1 MNYIE
6 LTEKYGT
13 PLYVYD
19 SQRIIDNY
27 NRFIASFSVPK
38 LKVHYAVKALS
49 NISILKLMKSIGAC
63 LDCVSIQ
70 EVQLGLRAGFS
81 PEDIIF
87 TPNSISEEEYEK
99 ALELDVKMNIDNLQI
114 LEYFGVNHP
123 TEPICIRVN
132 PHLMAG
138 GNKNISVGHID
149 SKFGISIHQMPLAKR
164 LIRNYDIP
172 VEGIHVHTGSDILD
186 PEIFIRASE
195 LIFAIAEEMDDLKYL
210 DFGSGFKVKY
220 KKDGMET
227 DIEKF
232 GKLFSD
238 KFNEFCSETGKE
250 LELRFEPGKYLV
262 SQAGAF
268 LAKVNVIKQTTSCT
282 FLGLDSGFNHL
293 IRPML
298 YDAYHEIENIS
309 NPDGERKLYTVVGYL
324 CETDTFGVDRII
336 SEVRKNDILRF
347 HNAGAYCFAMSSN
360 YNSRYKP
367 AEVLVHNEKDYLI
380 TQRESFEDLVRNQ
393 TDPDIDF

>member
-1 MNYIE
+1 MNYIK
-6 LTEKYGT
+6 LAEKYGT
-13 PLYVYD
+13 PLYAYD
-19 SQRIIDNY
+19 SQQIIDNY

-49 NISILKLMKSIGAC
+49 NISILKLLKSIGAG

-87 TPNSISEEEYEK
+87 TPNSISEKEYEK
-99 ALELDVKMNIDNLQI
+99 ALELNVKMNIDNLQI

-123 TEPICIRVN
+123 AEPICIRVN

-367 AEVLVHNEKDYLI
+367 AEVLVYNDKDYLI
-380 TQRESFEDLVRNQ
+380 SQRETFEDLVRNQ
-393 TDPDIDF
+393 TDPEIDF

>member
-1 MNYIE
+1 MNYLE

-19 SQRIIDNY
+19 SQKIIENY
-27 NRFIASFSVPK
+27 ERFVNCFSVPK
-38 LKVHYAVKALS
+38 LRVHYAMKALS
-49 NISILKLMKSIGAC
+49 NISILKLMKSIGAG

-70 EVQLGLRAGFS
+70 EVQLGLHAGFS
-81 PEDIIF
+81 ADDIIF
-87 TPNSISEEEYEK
+87 TPNSISEDEYEK
-99 ALELDVKMNIDNLQI
+99 ALDLDVNINIDNLQI

-123 TEPICIRVN
+123 EVPVCIRIN

-164 LIRNYDIP
+164 LIRNFNIN

-186 PEIFIRASE
+186 AEIFIRASE
-195 LIFAIAEEMDDLKYL
+195 LILAIAEEMDDLKYL

-232 GKLFSD
+232 GKMFSE
-238 KFNEFCSETGKE
+238 KFNAFCSETGKE

-262 SQAGAF
+262 SESGAF

-282 FLGLDSGFNHL
+282 FLGLDTGFNHL
-293 IRPML
+293 IRPMF
-298 YDAYHEIENIS
+298 YDAYHEIKNIS
-309 NPDGERKLYTVVGYL
+309 HPEGEPKLYTVVGYL

-336 SEVRKNDILRF
+336 SEVRKNDILMF
-347 HNAGAYCFAMSSN
+347 HNAGAYCYAMSSN

-367 AEVLVHNEKDYLI
+367 AEVLVHKDNDYLI
-380 TQRESFEDLVRNQ
+380 SKSETFEDLLRNQ

>member
-1 MNYIE
+1 MNYLD

-19 SQRIIDNY
+19 SQMIINNY
-27 NRFIASFSVPK
+27 ERFIKAFDVPK
-38 LKVHYAVKALS
+38 LRVHYAVKALY
-49 NISILKLMKSIGAC
+49 NISILKLMRSIGAA

-70 EVQLGLRAGFS
+70 EVELALRAGYD

-99 ALELDVKMNIDNLQI
+99 ALDLDIKINIDNLQI

-123 TEPICIRVN
+123 SEPVCIRIN

-138 GNKNISVGHID
+138 GNAKISVGHID
-149 SKFGISIHQMPLAKR
+149 SKFGISIHQMPLIKR
-164 LIRNYDIP
+164 LIRNYQIP

-220 KKDGMET
+220 KNDGLET
-227 DIEKF
+227 DVEKF
-232 GKLFSD
+232 GKLFSK
-238 KFNEFCSETGKE
+238 KFNEFCSETGKD
-250 LELRFEPGKYLV
+250 LELKFEPGKYLV
-262 SQAGAF
+262 SEAGSF

-282 FLGLDSGFNHL
+282 FLGLDTGFNHL
-293 IRPML
+293 IRPMF
-298 YDAYHEIENIS
+298 YDAYHKIENLS
-309 NPDGERKLYTVVGYL
+309 NPIGEKKLYTVVGYL
-324 CETDTFGVDRII
+324 CETDTFGSDRVL

-347 HNAGAYCFAMSSN
+347 SNAGAYCFAMASN
-360 YNSRYKP
+360 FNSRYRP
-367 AEVLVHNEKDYLI
+367 AEVLVHKDKDYLI
-380 TQRESFEDLVRNQ
+380 TKRETMEDLIKNQ
-393 TDPDIDF
+393 LDPEIEL

>member
-1 MNYIE
+1 MNILE

-19 SQRIIDNY
+19 SQKIIRNY
-27 NRFIASFSVPK
+27 ERFVNCFSVPK
-38 LKVHYAVKALS
+38 LRLHYAMKALS
-49 NISILKLMKSIGAC
+49 NISILKLMKSIGAG

-70 EVQLGLRAGFS
+70 EVQLGLHAGFT
-81 PEDIIF
+81 PDDIIF
-87 TPNSISEEEYEK
+87 TPNSISEDEYEK
-99 ALELDVKMNIDNLQI
+99 ALEMGVKINIDNLQI

-123 TEPICIRVN
+123 EVPICIRIN

-149 SKFGISIHQMPLAKR
+149 SKFGISIHQMPLTKR
-164 LIRNYDIP
+164 LIRNYNIN

-186 PEIFIRASE
+186 AEIFIRASE
-195 LIFAIAEEMDDLKYL
+195 LIFAIAEEMDGLKYL

-227 DIEKF
+227 DIDKF
-232 GKLFSD
+232 GKMFSY

-250 LELRFEPGKYLV
+250 IELRFEPGKYLV
-262 SQAGAF
+262 SESGVF
-268 LAKVNVIKQTTSCT
+268 LARVNVIKQTTSCT
-282 FLGLDSGFNHL
+282 FLGLDTGFNHL
-293 IRPML
+293 IRPMF

-324 CETDTFGVDRII
+324 CETDTFGIDRII
-336 SEVRKNDILRF
+336 SEVHKNDIMMF
-347 HNAGAYCFAMSSN
+347 HNAGAYCYAMSSN

-367 AEVLVHNEKDYLI
+367 AEVLVHNGEDFLI
-380 TQRESFEDLVRNQ
+380 SKRETFEDLLGNQ

>member
-1 MNYIE
+1 MNYLA

-19 SQRIIDNY
+19 SQMIISNY
-27 NRFIASFSVPK
+27 ERFIKAFDVPK
-38 LKVHYAVKALS
+38 LRVHYAVKALN
-49 NISILKLMKSIGAC
+49 NISILKLMRSIGAA

-70 EVQLGLRAGFS
+70 EVELALIAGYA

-99 ALELDVKMNIDNLQI
+99 ALDLEIKINIDNLQI

-123 TEPICIRVN
+123 SEPVCIRIN

-138 GNKNISVGHID
+138 GNAKISVGHID
-149 SKFGISIHQMPLAKR
+149 SKFGISIHQMPLIKR
-164 LIRNYDIP
+164 LIRNYQIP

-186 PEIFIRASE
+186 PEIFVRASE

-220 KKDGMET
+220 KDDGLET

-232 GKLFSD
+232 GILFSK
-238 KFNEFCSETGKE
+238 KFNEFCSETGKD
-250 LELRFEPGKYLV
+250 LELKFEPGKYLV
-262 SQAGAF
+262 SEAGSF

-282 FLGLDSGFNHL
+282 FLGLDTGFNHL
-293 IRPML
+293 IRPMF
-298 YDAYHEIENIS
+298 YDAYHKIENLS
-309 NPDGERKLYTVVGYL
+309 NPMGEKKLYTVVGYL
-324 CETDTFGVDRII
+324 CETDTFGSDRVL

-347 HNAGAYCFAMSSN
+347 SNAGAYCFAMASN
-360 YNSRYKP
+360 FNSRYRP
-367 AEVLVHNEKDYLI
+367 AEVLVHNDKDHLI
-380 TQRESFEDLVRNQ
+380 TKRETIEDLTRNQ
-393 TDPDIDF
+393 LDPEIEL